1 MMLPH
6 AHGSKPGT
14 LHEKAGRMQHRMIRF
29 ASVAFVT
36 SLALSLAA
44 SSAAQT
50 PEVPVTPGSVA
61 QNRGSLDQL
70 IDAELGTPGGLTADE
85 VARRA
90 VETSPNVAGRGAEL
104 SAARASLERAT
115 LAYVPTTTLTGR
127 YARLSET
134 QNASLGNLVAAPGA
148 LPGVLPAGQQ
158 LVSVPLTIET
168 PLNQYVMQAGVSVPL
183 SDYVLRL
190 RSARQAAEHGVTSA
204 HENLA
209 ASRRKAAAD
218 ARLYYYDWVR
228 ARLGALVAEQAL
240 TQARAHL
247 ADAQTG
253 FRLGTI
259 SNADVLRVE
268 SQVAQNELLVTTA
281 QNQSALSEERL
292 RTLQHDTEPRAYR
305 IGEDVRRPLGVV
317 APRALPALWAEAV
330 RARPELSA
338 LSAES
343 RGQLAQAAVER
354 ASYVPR
360 LDGFANAQYSN
371 PNSRVFPQTDEF
383 RGSWD
388 AGLQLTWV
396 LSDAASAGARSAV
409 AEARARGAEDRRNE
423 LVDAIRLEVLGADQD
438 VRQAQVAQDTS
449 ARGLAAAE
457 ESYRARR
464 LLYQN
469 GRATTVELL
478 DAETDLTRARL
489 DALGAFIDARV
500 AAVRLAYALGR

>member
-1 MMLPH
+1 
-6 AHGSKPGT
+6 
-14 LHEKAGRMQHRMIRF
+14 
-29 ASVAFVT
+29 
-36 SLALSLAA
+36 
-44 SSAAQT
+44 
-50 PEVPVTPGSVA
+50 
-61 QNRGSLDQL
+61 
-70 IDAELGTPGGLTADE
+70 
-85 VARRA
+85 
-90 VETSPNVAGRGAEL
+90 
-104 SAARASLERAT
+104 
-115 LAYVPTTTLTGR
+115 
-127 YARLSET
+127 
-134 QNASLGNLVAAPGA
+134 LVN
-148 LPGVLPAGQQ
+148 
-158 LVSVPLTIET
+158 VPLTIET
-168 PLNQYVMQAGVSVPL
+168 PLNQYVMQAGVSVPV

-190 RSARQAAEHGVTSA
+190 RSARQAAEHGVASA
-204 HENLA
+204 RENLV

-218 ARLYYYDWVR
+218 ARLFYYDWVR

-240 TQARAHL
+240 AQARAHL
-247 ADAQTG
+247 GDAQTG

-292 RTLQHDTEPRAYR
+292 RTVQHEGEPRTYR
-305 IGEDVRRPLGVV
+305 IGEDVRRPLG
-317 APRALPALWAEAV
+317 AAGPQALPALWAEAF

-360 LDGFANAQYSN
+360 LDAFANAQYSN
-371 PNSRVFPQTDEF
+371 PNSRVFPQTEEF

-388 AGLQLTWV
+388 AGVQLTWV

-409 AEARARGAEDRRNE
+409 AEARARAAEDRRNE
-423 LVDAIRLEVLGADQD
+423 LIDSIRLEVLSADQD
-438 VRQAQVAQDTS
+438 VRQAEVAKDTS

-500 AAVRLAYALGR
+500 AAVRLAYAVGR